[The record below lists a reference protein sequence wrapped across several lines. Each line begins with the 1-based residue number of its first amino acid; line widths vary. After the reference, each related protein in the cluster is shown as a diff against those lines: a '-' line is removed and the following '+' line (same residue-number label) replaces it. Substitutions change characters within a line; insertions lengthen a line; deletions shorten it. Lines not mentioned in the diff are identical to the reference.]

1 MTTGKLSFKR
11 LPSLK
16 LPVAFPALI
25 PEGKTSTM
33 SWDDQ
38 VSAKEGRDLVF
49 RLETA
54 LQATQRPQAPMF
66 GPFNMIHGS
75 AESAPQLG
83 RECDVTS
90 QHDVTHNSD
99 LVECDSDISSH
110 TLSHPVTCD
119 SVTHNVT
126 HDTDLWDGDHH
137 VISLSGCDMHLE
149 ADAKVFAISLRHLAC
164 FIQKRP
170 LKGRPIEQF
179 PSVLG
184 IGSYV

>member
-1 MTTGKLSFKR
+1 
-11 LPSLK
+11 
-16 LPVAFPALI
+16 
-25 PEGKTSTM
+25 M

-54 LQATQRPQAPMF
+54 LQATQRPQAPML

-90 QHDVTHNSD
+90 QRDVTCDSD
-99 LVECDSDISSH
+99 LVEHDCDTSSH
-110 TLSHPVTCD
+110 TMSHSVMRD

-126 HDTDLWDGDHH
+126 HDTDLWDSDHH
-137 VISLSGCDMHLE
+137 VTSLSGCDMHLE
-149 ADAKVFAISLRHLAC
+149 ADAKVLATSLKCLC

-179 PSVLG
+179 SLCLG
-184 IGSYV
+184 NWLLCLETASGCL